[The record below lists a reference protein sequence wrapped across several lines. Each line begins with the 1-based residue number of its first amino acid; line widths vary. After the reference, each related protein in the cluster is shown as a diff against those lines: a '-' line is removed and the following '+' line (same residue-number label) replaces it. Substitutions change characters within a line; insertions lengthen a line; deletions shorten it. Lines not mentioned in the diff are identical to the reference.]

1 MLINHISRFNIGCD
15 WLHEISIHVRG
26 VKQQN
31 HIPNERLQRIAMLES
46 NQLINNLFKLITANA
61 NSDSQ
66 RRCRHLAL
74 DILIWIYGIRLKRY
88 RSPKSE
94 RIKNQINKQTA
105 SNCNDLLAQQFEC
118 IRLAEKHLENML
130 RQCILRGN
138 RSLAHKC
145 LQLTVLLTE

>member
-1 MLINHISRFNIGCD
+1 MLLFWFVFVVVGCD
-15 WLHEISIHVRG
+15 WLHEITIQVRG
-26 VKQQN
+26 VKPQN

-46 NQLINNLFKLITANA
+46 NQLLEKLFKLITTADRNVEE
-61 NSDSQ
+61 Q
-66 RRCRHLAL
+66 RRHLAL
-74 DILIWIYGIRLKRY
+74 DILIWIYAIRLKRY

-118 IRLAEKHLENML
+118 ICLAEKHLESML
-130 RQCILRGN
+130 RQCVLRGD

-145 LQLTVLLTE
+145 LQLTILLTE